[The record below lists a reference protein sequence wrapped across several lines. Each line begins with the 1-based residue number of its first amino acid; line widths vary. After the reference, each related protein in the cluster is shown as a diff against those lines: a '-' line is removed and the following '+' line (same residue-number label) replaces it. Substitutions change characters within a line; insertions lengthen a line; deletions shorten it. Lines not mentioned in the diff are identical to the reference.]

1 MKVLKCFLSFLVA
14 VAFMACSRNLA
25 PAGHYQATPV
35 IADGNANDWPLPLRF
50 ANKDYSYNYN
60 ITNDKKNIY
69 IILLSKDENKIHQ
82 ILKSGV
88 TIYFDPKGETNKNIS
103 LTFPEKK
110 ADNITQSGTLI
121 RYNTNDSLNS
131 TKVLAS
137 QSDTYTA
144 QGFFGLEN
152 GRYSITNKK
161 NKMQIGLKIN
171 ADSGLVYEAVI
182 PVNYVL
188 EYGLTDKSLKKNF
201 TIGIVVHNDVAT
213 ERRNNNANANNRN
226 GGSGIQPRVSI
237 GAGLGGFGIGGAR
250 MGMGMGG
257 GGMRS
262 GRNTNNQQPTKPA
275 EEEIVWYQF
284 RFTTQ
289 AN

>member
-1 MKVLKCFLSFLVA
+1 MKTIQYFSFLFIAIV
-14 VAFMACSRNLA
+14 FLACSLNLA
-25 PAGHYQATPV
+25 PTGHYQATAV

-60 ITNDKKNIY
+60 ITNDRKNIY
-69 IILLSKDENKIHQ
+69 IILLSRDENKIHQ

-88 TIYFDPKGETNKNIS
+88 TIYFDPKGEMNKNIS

-121 RYNTNDSLNS
+121 RYNTNDSLSS
-131 TKVLAS
+131 TKVLVA

-152 GRYSITNKK
+152 GRYGIKDKK
-161 NKMQIGLKIN
+161 NKIQIGLKTN

-182 PVNYVL
+182 PINYVL
-188 EYGLTDKSLKKNF
+188 EYGLTDKALKKNF
-201 TIGIVVHNDVAT
+201 TIGIIVHNDVTA

-226 GGSGIQPRVSI
+226 GSSGIQPRVSI

-250 MGMGMGG
+250 MGMGMSS

-262 GRNTNNQQPTKPA
+262 GRNNNQQQPTKPV